1 MGFLA
6 AGSAVGV
13 SAGSSVGVCV
23 GAVGVTTAAW
33 LIVSGPLLGVGA
45 GAVVVAT
52 AADLFAAPD
61 VSGLS
66 GRVGVRAVDLGPWR
80 WPCPRCP
87 RDLLWVGDLEKD
99 R

>member
-1 MGFLA
+1 MWAALFWSGAFKPSPNPMGFLV
-6 AGSAVGV
+6 AGSGVGV
-13 SAGSSVGVCV
+13 SVGSLVGVCV

-61 VSGLS
+61 VSG
-66 GRVGVRAVDLGPWR
+66 
-80 WPCPRCP
+80 
-87 RDLLWVGDLEKD
+87 WVIVCSTSTFARIELCAN
-99 R
+99 

>member
-1 MGFLA
+1 MGFLV

-13 SAGSSVGVCV
+13 SVGSLVGVCV

-52 AADLFAAPD
+52 AAKLFAAPD
-61 VSGLS
+61 VLGLS
-66 GRVGVRAVDLGPWR
+66 VRVSVRAVDLGPWW
-80 WPCPRCP
+80 WPCPRC
-87 RDLLWVGDLEKD
+87 RRDLEKD